1 MGETTLSLELSV
13 DDINLILEALGER
26 PFKSVYGLVSRL
38 QGQARAQLQPDAL
51 PEDARLAEPEA
62 NAAAVLEATPA
73 REWS

>member
-1 MGETTLSLELSV
+1 MDETTITLELSV

-38 QGQARAQLQPDAL
+38 QSQARAQLRTEGSA
-51 PEDARLAEPEA
+51 EDTRLAEPDA
-62 NAAAVLEATPA
+62 NAAAVSEVTPA

>member
-1 MGETTLSLELSV
+1 MDETTLSLELSV

-38 QGQARAQLQPDAL
+38 QSQARAQLRTEGSA
-51 PEDARLAEPEA
+51 EDTRLAEPDA
-62 NAAAVLEATPA
+62 NAAAVSEVTPA

>member
-38 QGQARAQLQPDAL
+38 QSQARAQLQPEAL
-51 PEDARLAEPEA
+51 AEETSLAEPEA
-62 NAAAVLEATPA
+62 KAAAVLEATPA

>member
-1 MGETTLSLELSV
+1 MGETTLTLELSV

-38 QGQARAQLQPDAL
+38 QGQAQAQLQPGVPAKDTS
-51 PEDARLAEPEA
+51 LAEPEA
-62 NAAAVLEATPA
+62 TAAAVLEATPT

>member
-1 MGETTLSLELSV
+1 MGETTLHLELSV

>member
-1 MGETTLSLELSV
+1 MGETTLTLELSV

-38 QGQARAQLQPDAL
+38 QSQAQSQLQPEA
-51 PEDARLAEPEA
+51 PSAPTSRAEPDA
-62 NAAAVLEATPA
+62 NAAAVLETTPA

>member
-1 MGETTLSLELSV
+1 MGETTLHLELSV

-38 QGQARAQLQPDAL
+38 QSQARAQLQLETSA
-51 PEDARLAEPEA
+51 EDTSLAEPEA

>member
-1 MGETTLSLELSV
+1 MGETTLTLELSV

-38 QGQARAQLQPDAL
+38 QSQAQSQLQPEA
-51 PEDARLAEPEA
+51 PPAPTSRAEPDA
-62 NAAAVLEATPA
+62 NAAAVSEVSPA